1 MAASALDELARLR
14 AEVDRIDDAVIDL
27 LLERMAVVRRIGVL
41 KATDEAA
48 IPGMALRPAREAE
61 IIRRL
66 AARAAP
72 ELPAPAITRMWR
84 ELLAATTRLQTPFAV
99 AVLADPATPHVWALA
114 HDHFGALTP
123 LVAVETAHHGF
134 RLIGAGETELLV
146 LPAPDDDSYWWQR
159 VALTILDSPLR
170 IVARLPF
177 CAVPTADGG
186 DPPPRAPVPGAPVRG
201 TPVPGAPVPGA
212 PAPGALVLGA
222 LPVEPS
228 GADLTMLVIET
239 DLDLSRAR
247 LCDLIAA
254 GGVELVSLA
263 TLRDLQPETAF
274 HLVEVDGM
282 AEPALAGLH
291 HALAP
296 LRDRLL
302 RLDVLGSYPQPLNGG
317 S

>member
-1 MAASALDELARLR
+1 MLRRPATVAASALDELARLR

-27 LLERMAVVRRIGVL
+27 LLERMAVVRRIGAL
-41 KATDEAA
+41 KATDAA
-48 IPGMALRPAREAE
+48 ATPGMALRPAREAE

-72 ELPAPAITRMWR
+72 DLPAPAVTRMWR

-114 HDHFGALTP
+114 RDHFGALTP
-123 LVAVETAHHGF
+123 LVPVETAHHGF

-159 VALTILDSPLR
+159 VALTLLDSPLR

-186 DPPPRAPVPGAPVRG
+186 DSS
-201 TPVPGAPVPGA
+201 
-212 PAPGALVLGA
+212 PAALVLGA
-222 LPVEPS
+222 LPIEAS
-228 GADLTMLVIET
+228 GADLTMLAIET
-239 DLDLSRAR
+239 DLELSRAR

-302 RLDVLGSYPQPLNGG
+302 RLDVLGSYPQPLDAG